1 MENGCIQQFSI
12 LKSIVELLKPK
23 TCCLACLQ
31 KTKIARMRD
40 FLIPAQIL
48 AIVNVKEHYIFLSMF
63 LFIIV
68 II

>member
-1 MENGCIQQFSI
+1 MENGYIQQFSI
-12 LKSIVELLKPK
+12 LKSIVELLNPN

-31 KTKIARMRD
+31 KIARMRD